1 MAILYS
7 YKVFVMGVWQLW
19 LALVCRQ
26 VRQVDVWAVRGAG
39 YAVRVATRDGR
50 VHALCPPMPQ
60 RLWPTWPPL
69 KARLQRCGVRQVVL
83 HQPQSHD
90 EIIGRPVRVEAD
102 PGLVMPLQ

>member
-69 KARLQRCGVRQVVL
+69 KARLQRCGA
-83 HQPQSHD
+83 
-90 EIIGRPVRVEAD
+90 GRGHWLCNGVALGQFIPK
-102 PGLVMPLQ
+102 LQ